1 METSLDRWRLG
12 DPRLLDEAQAH
23 LQIKDILLL
32 IQEYYPPSI
41 TWNEEQERALAL
53 MDGNK
58 SLFLSGEA
66 GTGKSRL
73 VREMIRRS
81 QQSGIKFAI
90 TASTG
95 IAAVPIGGR
104 TLHSWAGIGLGKE
117 NVDSLCARIRKYKKT
132 RRGSPYERWTK
143 THRLFIDEV
152 SMISAEFFE
161 KLDDVAKALR
171 GNSKPFG
178 GLQLILVGDF
188 FQLPPVDRASTLS
201 RRYLFTSESWLN
213 AVDAAILLTQVYRQ
227 SDTAFVD
234 LLRRARNAALNA
246 DDIRLLRSKVTRNG
260 QPPAPREDGLVSP
273 LLHPYRSTVERE
285 NIRRLEGIRGR
296 CFRFERKLAHLTVRK
311 HQGQGRMEV
320 VSSILQ
326 ADLHVQE
333 TAKKLAAG
341 LQAQA
346 PLLVKIGAPVMLLV
360 NLDQDRGLV
369 NGLRGMVVG
378 AGRALDTSLAEKEEE
393 EGQETVFKGDDERVW
408 VRFENSNVPI
418 ALERH
423 TWKQPLLDS
432 ESTLSPELWT
442 EWVAVS
448 QIPLALAAACSIHK
462 AQGCTLTAAHISL
475 GEEIFEDGQAYVA
488 LSRLS
493 GLEQLTLA
501 KFSPRAFRTNQVVKE
516 YYALLK
522 EASQTTTADVIIPSL
537 P

>member
-1 METSLDRWRLG
+1 
-12 DPRLLDEAQAH
+12 
-23 LQIKDILLL
+23 
-32 IQEYYPPSI
+32 
-41 TWNEEQERALAL
+41 
-53 MDGNK
+53 
-58 SLFLSGEA
+58 
-66 GTGKSRL
+66 
-73 VREMIRRS
+73 
-81 QQSGIKFAI
+81 
-90 TASTG
+90 
-95 IAAVPIGGR
+95 
-104 TLHSWAGIGLGKE
+104 
-117 NVDSLCARIRKYKKT
+117 
-132 RRGSPYERWTK
+132 
-143 THRLFIDEV
+143 
-152 SMISAEFFE
+152 MISAEFFE

-178 GLQLILVGDF
+178 GLLVILVGDF
-188 FQLPPVDRASTLS
+188 FQLPPVDRASTSTSGQDAQRLHPT

-227 SDTAFVD
+227 SDSAFVD

-260 QPPAPREDGLVSP
+260 QPPAPAEDGLVSP

-285 NIRRLEGIRGR
+285 NIRRLEAIGGR
-296 CFRFERKLAHLTVRK
+296 CFRFDRKLAHMSVRK

-320 VSSILQ
+320 AGSILQ

-333 TAKKLAAG
+333 TAKKLASG
-341 LQAQA
+341 LQAPS

-360 NLDQDRGLV
+360 NLDQDKGLV
-369 NGLRGMVVG
+369 NGLRGTVVHVGRMKDEEDG
-378 AGRALDTSLAEKEEE
+378 AVL
-393 EGQETVFKGDDERVW
+393 KGEDERIW
-408 VRFENSNVPI
+408 VRFENSNIPI
-418 ALERH
+418 GLERH

-432 ESTLSPELWT
+432 ESTLPPELWT

-462 AQGCTLTAAHISL
+462 SQGCTLTAAHISL

-522 EASQTTTADVIIPSL
+522 EASIPME
-537 P
+537 